1 MVNRGEV
8 VGQEVN
14 RGEVE
19 GQEVNIEGEGLAVN
33 REELTSI
40 SNRKNQVHLLQQIYI
55 GTCLMFSCYFLIS
68 IFTKRSSDHK
78 LYLHALVM

>member
-8 VGQEVN
+8 EGQEVN
-14 RGEVE
+14 IEGE

-55 GTCLMFSCYFLIS
+55 GTCLIFSCYFLIS
-68 IFTKRSSDHK
+68 IFIT
-78 LYLHALVM
+78 

>member
-1 MVNRGEV
+1 M
-8 VGQEVN
+8 VN

-55 GTCLMFSCYFLIS
+55 FNQRCFHDISFL
-68 IFTKRSSDHK
+68 F
-78 LYLHALVM
+78 